1 MHTKGTFLTEVRHLA
16 RKEVSDDFKIF
27 SKRLSEL
34 MKERHITQDALA
46 TALGVKRQTV
56 SLYKSGQSMP
66 DAEQLKNIAKFFDV
80 SSDWLLGLSEAKEL
94 SGELSQVC
102 NYVGL
107 NSEAVRTLKELCEH
121 KSDQFVLNFILKNE
135 MFLANMIGYLSASA
149 WENVNQEILAYRS
162 PRKEEVERYDRAV
175 DNGMFGGMVRK
186 ISASMPIPVVKPD
199 SEIYE
204 RYLFAQAIKDM
215 SKMYEDFKKE
225 HEKAPDFLKDLVSDF
240 LEGYDESD

>member
-1 MHTKGTFLTEVRHLA
+1 MA
-16 RKEVSDDFKIF
+16 RKAVSDDFKVF
-27 SKRLSEL
+27 SQRLSEL
-34 MKERHITQDALA
+34 MKERHITQDTLA

-94 SGELSQVC
+94 NGELSQVC
-102 NYVGL
+102 NYIGL
-107 NSEAVRTLKELCEH
+107 NSEAVQTLKELCEH
-121 KSDQFVLNFILKNE
+121 KSDQFVLNFILENG
-135 MFLANMIGYLSASA
+135 MFLANIIGYLSASA
-149 WENVNQEILAYRS
+149 WENVNQEILGYRS

-175 DNGMFGGMVRK
+175 DKGTLGGIASKV
-186 ISASMPIPVVKPD
+186 SASMPIPIVKPD

-225 HEKAPDFLKDLVSDF
+225 HEKAPNFLNDLVSDF
-240 LEGYDESD
+240 LKGHDESD